1 MKPFDLEK
9 ALKGAPVV
17 TRDGREVT
25 QLFLFAVGDDK
36 YPVYGV
42 IHDKKAG
49 DYISCF
55 TKQGKQYADRES
67 TADLSMKTEKKII
80 MGYIHPGTIAN
91 TPLGDGWIKVE
102 YEE

>member
-17 TRDGREVT
+17 TRDGREAT

-42 IHDKKAG
+42 IHDKRSG
-49 DYISCF
+49 DYISYF
-55 TKQGKQYADRES
+55 TTQGKQYADRES
-67 TADLSMKTEKKII
+67 NSDLFMKTVKKI
-80 MGYIHPGTIAN
+80 GYIHPGTIAN
-91 TPLGDGWIKVE
+91 TPLGDSWIKVE

>member
-25 QLFLFAVGDDK
+25 QLHLFSLEVS
-36 YPVYGV
+36 YSLFGV
-42 IHDKKAG
+42 IQDKECG
-49 DYISCF
+49 PRVECF
-55 TKQGKQYADRES
+55 TKNGEYRLNRKTD
-67 TADLSMKTEKKII
+67 TDLFMKTVKKV
-80 MGYIHPGTIAN
+80 GYVHPSTIKD
-91 TPLGDGWIKVE
+91 TPLGDSWIKVE